1 MCPINITEKQQTSD
15 TLKLYMS
22 AVHVRLYLCHRK
34 IYKIHERIRRI
45 MDLQFLFFTG
55 TYRIIHVTVMS
66 HSRDDYRRKELK
78 LQKCCFIMF

>member
-15 TLKLYMS
+15 TLKNYMS

-34 IYKIHERIRRI
+34 IYKIHER
-45 MDLQFLFFTG
+45 MDLQFLFFTV
-55 TYRIIHVTVMS
+55 TYRIIHVTVMF
-66 HSRDDYRRKELK
+66 HSRDDYRKKELK